1 MEVIT
6 MQSEAFQELIR
17 RMDDIN
23 SAVTQKQKN
32 PQDVFV
38 DNQEFIQLM
47 NISKRTA
54 QAWRDDGIISFSQVG
69 SKIYYRMGDIQ
80 KLLDSNYRS
89 AFRKK

>member
-6 MQSEAFQELIR
+6 MQSEAFQEIIK

-23 SAVTQKQKN
+23 TALTEKQKK
-32 PQDVFV
+32 PEDIFV
-38 DNQEFIQLM
+38 DNQEFIQIM

-54 QAWRDDGIISFSQVG
+54 QAWRDEGIISFSQVG
-69 SKIYYRMGDIQ
+69 SKIYYRMSDIQ

-89 AFRKK
+89 AFKKK